1 MNTYSVLHLEIPNST
16 HNHTKIEKM
25 YKKKLLLLLLLPFG
39 LRAQSLDSAKL
50 KQFSC
55 GLGIP
60 YFHTRNLAS
69 SQLSYEGIGL
79 LELNIG
85 QQRVKKYESISQFEF
100 SFGLANPGPKIKEKT
115 DWNKPLS
122 ILNLQMQYTYLKG
135 LNSLSKQRIHYFA
148 GGGLSSILQYISYP
162 IQNNIAAYNFNWFNV
177 NIAGG
182 LISDLKLRNKHMRL
196 QYILSIPILSYN
208 DRVSSYIGTISPK
221 AVWSQNDNT
230 SFLFKDAQFTSIHNN
245 LIINSNLSL
254 HIPIG
259 KNELKITYNWL
270 LQNNTSRINRL
281 ITVKS
286 SVAIAYCFTK
296 KKKV

>member
-1 MNTYSVLHLEIPNST
+1 
-16 HNHTKIEKM
+16 M
-25 YKKKLLLLLLLPFG
+25 YKKKFLLFLLLPFS
-39 LRAQSLDSAKL
+39 LQAQSLDSTRL

-55 GLGIP
+55 GIGIP

-85 QQRVKKYESISQFEF
+85 QQRLKKYESISQFEF
-100 SFGLANPGPKIKEKT
+100 SFGLANPSPKIKEKT

-135 LNSLSKQRIHYFA
+135 LNSHSKQGIHYYA
-148 GGGLSSILQYISYP
+148 GGAVSSILQYINYP
-162 IQNNIAAYNFNWFNV
+162 IQNNVVAYNFNWFNL
-177 NIAGG
+177 NLSGG
-182 LISDLKLRNKHMRL
+182 FITDLKLGSKNMCLHYL
-196 QYILSIPILSYN
+196 LSIPILSYN
-208 DRVSSYIGTISPK
+208 DRVSSYIGTVTPK
-221 AVWSQNDNT
+221 AVWSQDDNN

-254 HIPIG
+254 NIPIG
-259 KNELKITYNWL
+259 KNELKIGYNWL
-270 LQNNTSRINRL
+270 LQNNTSRVNRV

-286 SVAIAYCFTK
+286 SLSVAYCFTK